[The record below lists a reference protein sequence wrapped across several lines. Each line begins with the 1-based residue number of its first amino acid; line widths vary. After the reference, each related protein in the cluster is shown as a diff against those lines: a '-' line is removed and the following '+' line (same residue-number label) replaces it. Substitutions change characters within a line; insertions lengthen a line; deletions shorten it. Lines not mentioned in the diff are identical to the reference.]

1 MNNKLIYKN
10 MSAEEDRIQKQI
22 RPFIEKMVMDLTRQ
36 KPQDVVR
43 K

>member
-22 RPFIEKMVMDLTRQ
+22 RPCIEKMVMDLTRQ

>member
-1 MNNKLIYKN
+1 MNNKLIDKN

-22 RPFIEKMVMDLTRQ
+22 RPCIEKMVMDLTRQ

>member
-22 RPFIEKMVMDLTRQ
+22 RPCIEKMVMDLTRKQ
-36 KPQDVVR
+36 PQDVVS
-43 K
+43 